1 MSWQQAGFA
10 DHDTLADTNLQFVL
24 MLVFCALTGGLAARK
39 KYSFFAW
46 FMAAG
51 VIGLMVLAFLP
62 KAETPQQRTR
72 GNIIGLAITALC
84 LLLGLLTLHR

>member
-1 MSWQQAGFA
+1 
-10 DHDTLADTNLQFVL
+10 
-24 MLVFCALTGGLAARK
+24 
-39 KYSFFAW
+39 
-46 FMAAG
+46 
-51 VIGLMVLAFLP
+51 MVLAFLP